1 MAKKDIQQ
9 MSADELYALAQ
20 QKEKEEEAREKE
32 ALKSKI
38 AELRRKKKT
47 LMAQHRKELA
57 AIDAEIRALGGR
69 SGGGGRK
76 GRQTG
81 ASAAILELLGKKGE
95 MDTRSIRSML
105 ESQGVS
111 VSNLGQTMAYLKRN
125 GKVKSTGRGV
135 YKLA

>member
-1 MAKKDIQQ
+1 MAKKDLQK
-9 MSADELYALAQ
+9 MSAEELYALAQ
-20 QKEKEEEAREKE
+20 KKEKEEEAKQKE

-38 AELRRKKKT
+38 AELREQKKS
-47 LMAQHRKELA
+47 LMAKHRKELA

-69 SGGGGRK
+69 SGGRK

-95 MDTRSIRSML
+95 MDTKSIRSKL

-135 YKLA
+135 YKIA

>member
-32 ALKSKI
+32 ALKAQI
-38 AELRRKKKT
+38 TELRDKKKA

-69 SGGGGRK
+69 SGGRK

-135 YKLA
+135 YKIA

>member
-1 MAKKDIQQ
+1 MAKKDLQE
-9 MSADELYALAQ
+9 MSAEELYALAQ
-20 QKEKEEEAREKE
+20 KKEKEEEANQKE

-38 AELRRKKKT
+38 AELREQKKS
-47 LMAQHRKELA
+47 LMAKHRKELA

-69 SGGGGRK
+69 GGARK

-95 MDTRSIRSML
+95 MDTKSIRSKL
-105 ESQGVS
+105 ESQGVA

-135 YKLA
+135 YKIA

>member
-32 ALKSKI
+32 ALKAKI
-38 AELRRKKKT
+38 TELRDKKKA
-47 LMAQHRKELA
+47 LMARHRKELA

-69 SGGGGRK
+69 SGGGRK

>member
-1 MAKKDIQQ
+1 MAKKDLQK
-9 MSADELYALAQ
+9 MSAEELYALAQ
-20 QKEKEEEAREKE
+20 KKEKEEEANQKE

-38 AELRRKKKT
+38 AELREQKKS
-47 LMAQHRKELA
+47 LMAKHRKELA

-69 SGGGGRK
+69 SGARK

-95 MDTRSIRSML
+95 MDTKSIRSKL
-105 ESQGVS
+105 ESQGVA

-135 YKLA
+135 YKIA

>member
-20 QKEKEEEAREKE
+20 KKEKEEEAKQKEAMKAKITELREK
-32 ALKSKI
+32 
-38 AELRRKKKT
+38 KKA
-47 LMAQHRKELA
+47 LMAKHRKELA
-57 AIDAEIRALGGR
+57 AVDAEIRALGGR
-69 SGGGGRK
+69 SGGGRK

-81 ASAAILELLGKKGE
+81 ASTAILDLLGKQGE
-95 MDTRSIRSML
+95 MDTGSIRSML

-125 GKVKSTGRGV
+125 GKVKSRARGV
-135 YKLA
+135 YMLA